1 MHPLVRLYLK
11 TAFAF
16 LALGLLTG
24 LWIEGQ
30 LEFGGRWLSHGMVVA
45 HVHLLL
51 VGFLLLLILGVALW
65 MFPRL
70 ARGQP
75 VGPNPRLVAVGYA
88 LLAVGTVS
96 RAATEF
102 FDLWLTAPGWRYAR
116 FAGAALQVAGIVLG
130 IAMLWRRVR
139 GTAQLR
145 PDGTVSLTG

>member
-11 TAFAF
+11 TAFGF
-16 LALGLLTG
+16 LALGVLTG

-30 LEFGGRWLSHGMVVA
+30 LVFGGPWLSHGMVVA

-75 VGPNPRLVAVGYA
+75 VGPSPRLAAVGYGI
-88 LLAVGTVS
+88 LVVGTVA

-102 FDLWLTAPGWRYAR
+102 LDLWLTAEAWRYVR

-130 IAMLWRRVR
+130 IALLWRRVR

-145 PDGTVSLTG
+145 ADGTVSLAG